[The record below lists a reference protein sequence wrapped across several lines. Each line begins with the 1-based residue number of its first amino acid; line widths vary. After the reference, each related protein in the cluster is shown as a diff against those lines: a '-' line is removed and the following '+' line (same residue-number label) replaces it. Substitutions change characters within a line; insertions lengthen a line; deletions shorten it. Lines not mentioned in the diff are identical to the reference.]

1 MIAQV
6 ESGTAMVL
14 HHFLSAR
21 LQTGMVGFFMAMT
34 GSDWRRWL
42 GVVALAVAVVML
54 TTGETLL
61 KGRMSPTVFVVYW
74 ATCFVVT
81 GIAIVFALVEV
92 RFVQRN
98 ARAQHR
104 ELFESTLREI
114 EKESRT
120 RQKPED
126 N

>member
-1 MIAQV
+1 
-6 ESGTAMVL
+6 
-14 HHFLSAR
+14 
-21 LQTGMVGFFMAMT
+21 MAMT

-61 KGRMSPTVFVVYW
+61 KGRMSPTVFVIYW
-74 ATCFVVT
+74 ALCFIVT
-81 GIAIVFALVEV
+81 GIAIVIALAEV
-92 RFVQRN
+92 RAVQRN

-114 EKESRT
+114 EKEGRT
-120 RQKPED
+120 REKSED

>member
-1 MIAQV
+1 
-6 ESGTAMVL
+6 MVS
-14 HHFLSAR
+14 FA
-21 LQTGMVGFFMAMT
+21 MAMT

-42 GVVALAVAVVML
+42 GVIALGVAILML
-54 TTGETLL
+54 SVGETLL
-61 KGRMSPTVFVVYW
+61 KGRMSPVGFVVYW
-74 ATCFVVT
+74 SLCFIVT
-81 GIAIVFALVEV
+81 GVAIVLALAEV
-92 RFVQRN
+92 RSVQRN

-120 RQKPED
+120 RHKPED